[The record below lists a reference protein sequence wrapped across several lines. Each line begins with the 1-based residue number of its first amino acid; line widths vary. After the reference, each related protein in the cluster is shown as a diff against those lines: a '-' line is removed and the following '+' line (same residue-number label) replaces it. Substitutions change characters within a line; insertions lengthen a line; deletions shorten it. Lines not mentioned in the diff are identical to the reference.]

1 MDLTDYTQIELLKYS
16 NDIRSEHES
25 LKQEIIKDLL
35 TVEELQ
41 NKINE
46 NLKILE
52 DLKTLN
58 SLIHEE
64 LDNR

>member
-1 MDLTDYTQIELLKYS
+1 MDLTDYTQIELLKYI